1 MKVFPGDVIV
11 VDFPGVSGTKRRPAV
26 VLSSEVY
33 HASRPDVIVGL
44 LTSQTAA
51 ALAPTDYPLQD
62 WKSAGLRIASAFRC
76 FVATLPL
83 MAQPIIVG
91 KLSERDWESVRERVR
106 RALALELSSGSG
118 SEG

>member
-1 MKVFPGDVIV
+1 MKVSPGDVII
-11 VDFPGVSGTKRRPAV
+11 VDFPGVTGTKRRPAV

-51 ALAPTDYPLQD
+51 ALAPTDHPLQD

-76 FVATLPL
+76 FVVTLPL
-83 MAQPIIVG
+83 QAQPVIVG
-91 KLSERDWESVRERVR
+91 KLSERDWESVQERVK
-106 RALALELSSGSG
+106 RALALKPLSGR
-118 SEG
+118 